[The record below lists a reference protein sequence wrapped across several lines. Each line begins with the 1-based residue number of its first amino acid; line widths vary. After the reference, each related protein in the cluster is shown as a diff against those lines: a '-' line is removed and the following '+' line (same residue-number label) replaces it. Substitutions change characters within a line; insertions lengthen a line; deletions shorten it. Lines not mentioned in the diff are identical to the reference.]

1 MTTTPR
7 EKLPSP
13 RPSRPARDGLPLRLT
28 AYDGSAAGPPDAP
41 YRLDLRTE
49 RGLAYLLTAPGDLG
63 FARAYVSGDL
73 VVEGV
78 HPGDPYD
85 LLVLLMSQLRFKAPS
100 PSEAV
105 ALVRSVG
112 LDKLRP
118 PTPPKEEAPPRW
130 RRVLEGVRTR

>member
-1 MTTTPR
+1 MPVADALAGLLR
-7 EKLPSP
+7 
-13 RPSRPARDGLPLRLT
+13 AGLPLRLT

-41 YRLDLRTE
+41 YRLRPAH
-49 RGLAYLLTAPGDLG
+49 RAGLAYLLTAPGDLG

-85 LLVLLMSQLRFKAPS
+85 LLVLLLNQLRFRAPS
-100 PSEAV
+100 PAEAV

-112 LDKLRP
+112 LDSSARRP
-118 PTPPKEEAPPRW
+118 
-130 RRVLEGVRTR
+130 RRRRRRRRAGAACSRACATR